1 MSDRGAK
8 KTNCQDDGHTNSYEA
23 IQVFVTL
30 HRDSNPT
37 SEVDTKAKNCV
48 GVVPREHFRGLYS
61 QYIKILDSEATA
73 QVINVLST

>member
-30 HRDSNPT
+30 HWDSNPT
-37 SEVDTKAKNCV
+37 SEVELLKAKNWV
-48 GVVPREHFRGLYS
+48 GVVPR
-61 QYIKILDSEATA
+61 
-73 QVINVLST
+73 